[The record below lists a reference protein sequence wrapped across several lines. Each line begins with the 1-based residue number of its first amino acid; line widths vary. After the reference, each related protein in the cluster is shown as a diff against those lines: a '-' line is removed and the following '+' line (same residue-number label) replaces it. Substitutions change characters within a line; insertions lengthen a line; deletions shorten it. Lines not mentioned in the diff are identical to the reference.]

1 MKNKFGF
8 ITDTHFDYKYESR
21 KDDTLKT
28 LLSKLKQSYDYFK
41 SRDCDFVIHGGDMF
55 DRHRIYNFDL
65 IRDVRNIMKQ
75 SGLITYFILGQ
86 HDAQGYNKKTIG
98 KSNLGFVSDI
108 SDNTLIFIDDYI
120 ETDDFIIYASH
131 VSEKD
136 VIKRINNIKQQK
148 KPTIC
153 VCHALLTD
161 KKEAFGTISIKHI
174 NNPNVNLVLSG
185 DLHDGY
191 NLQEVNNTQCYNPG
205 AFART
210 EKGMRL
216 PKTGIFTW
224 NNNKFELE
232 EFYPDCPKC
241 EDIFYWEDETKTA
254 SVKKDI
260 DSVSFINAFQEFK
273 GETGNAFDLLIKVGE
288 KENIDEEILDMIK
301 TYKDRMKTE

>member
-1 MKNKFGF
+1 MKFGF

-28 LLSKLKQSYDYFK
+28 LINKLEQCYAEFVKQG
-41 SRDCDFVIHGGDMF
+41 CDFVIHGGDMF

-65 IRDVRNIMKQ
+65 IRDVRNIMKK
-75 SGLITYFILGQ
+75 SGLVTYFILGQ
-86 HDAQGYNKKTIG
+86 HDAQGYNKKTMG

-108 SDNTLIFIDDYI
+108 SDDTLVFIDDYI
-120 ETDDFIIYASH
+120 ETSDFMIYASH

-136 VIKRINNIKQQK
+136 VIKRINSIKKQK

-161 KKEAFGTISIKHI
+161 KREAFGTISIQHI
-174 NNPNVNLVLSG
+174 KNPNVNLVLSG

-191 NLQEVNNTQCYNPG
+191 PMTTVNGTQCYNPG

-216 PKTGIFTW
+216 PKVGILTW
-224 NNNKFELE
+224 NEGKFDLD
-232 EFYPDCPKC
+232 EFYPACPKC
-241 EDIFYWEDETKTA
+241 EDIFYWDDELRTA
-254 SVKKDI
+254 EVKKD
-260 DSVSFINAFQEFK
+260 VEGVNFISAFQEFHEK
-273 GETGNAFDLLIKVGE
+273 AHDAFDLLLSIGE
-288 KENIDEEILDMIK
+288 KKNINAEVLDMIK
-301 TYKDRMKTE
+301 TYKDRMRV